1 MDAERR
7 VESYHDAQTRQLI
20 EEGRRLE
27 VPNLMNYIMDRRL
40 IAAVLKGKPFDIS
53 VYDAALW
60 SSITELSACS
70 VQQGSK
76 PVDIPDFTQSN

>member
-1 MDAERR
+1 
-7 VESYHDAQTRQLI
+7 
-20 EEGRRLE
+20 
-27 VPNLMNYIMDRRL
+27 MNYIMDRRL
-40 IAAVLKGKPFDIS
+40 IAAVLHGKPFDIS

-60 SSITELSACS
+60 SSVTELSARS